1 VIARRGLFLKYVVV
15 LVALV
20 SGALLA
26 SGGIELWFSYHEA
39 RASLLALQ
47 NEKAIGAAARIETF
61 VREIERQMGWTTQ
74 PQLVAPSAALEQ
86 RRIDF
91 YRLQRQVAAI
101 TELQHLDAT
110 GKERLRISRLSMDV
124 IDSQTDFADKPRFTE
139 ARSRT
144 WFGPVY
150 FRKES
155 EPYMTIAMPVS
166 GGAGVIIAEV
176 NLKFIWDVV
185 SEIKVGKSGRAFVVD
200 GQGHL
205 VAHPDISLVLQKT
218 SFAALPHIQ
227 AALAGSAAGEV
238 PRAIDVQGREVLAAY
253 SVIKPL
259 RWAVFVE
266 QPIEEALVPLR
277 ASVTRTILLILLGV
291 AASLIASVVLAR
303 RMVRPIHTLQEGAA
317 RIGAGELR
325 HRLDV
330 RTGDE
335 LQALAA
341 QFNEMTARLQESYA
355 TLERRVEERT
365 RELSES
371 LDQQTATAEILRVIS
386 SSPTDVQPVFE
397 SIVQSGLKLF
407 SGAAI
412 SVALPDGETV
422 RAAAVAESNPE
433 RAEAWRRRFPF
444 PLTREYMH
452 AVAILDRTIVDV
464 PDVQNAPPEWLA
476 GSRNF
481 LASGYRAITIMPMVR
496 GDAAIGVLSVVRLT
510 PGPLSDKQL
519 AVLKTFA
526 DQAVIAIEN
535 VRLFTELQEKNRAV
549 TEALERQT
557 ATGEILKVISSSPTD
572 VQPVFDAIAESAT
585 RLLRGWST
593 VVLRLQRDE
602 LHLAAAHGGLP
613 GSGDALRDVF
623 PWPVR
628 PGTFIGEAIL
638 DREIK
643 MVVDVE
649 QDAPPELRDAARMRG
664 WRANL
669 AVPMLRENQPIGLI
683 SVSRAEPGPFAPREI
698 ELLRTFADQAVIAIE
713 NVRLFTELQEKN
725 RAVMEALEQQTA
737 TAEILRVIST
747 SPTDVQP
754 VLDAVA
760 ESAARVCGAAD
771 AIIGRLDG
779 DVYHRVAHVGSI
791 TSVSPSRVLT
801 RNTPTGRAALERRI
815 VHVED
820 IVAEFER
827 GEYLETRSLHEATGF
842 RTVLVVPLMREG
854 AVLGTITIRRL
865 EMRPFTPKQ
874 IDLLSTF
881 ADQAVIAIENVRLF
895 TELQERTQDL
905 ARSVDQ
911 LTALGDVSRAVSSTL
926 DLDRV
931 LNTVVSRASQLA
943 AADGCSIYEYD
954 EAVRGFRVR
963 ATQQITAELLETQR
977 AAILHVGEGAV
988 GRLMETRA
996 PVQVPD
1002 ILQEHAYQSP
1012 LRDAL
1017 VSGGYRALLAV
1028 PMIQED
1034 RVVGGLVV
1042 SRRAPGAFTQE
1053 TVDLMQTFAN
1063 QSALAIQNARL
1074 FREIQ
1079 EQSRQLEVANRHK
1092 SEFLA
1097 NMSHE
1102 LRTPLNA
1109 VIGFS
1114 EVLLERMFGE
1124 INEKQDEYLRD
1135 IYSSGRHLLSLI
1147 NDILDLA
1154 KIEAGRMELEVT
1166 RFDLP
1171 QAIENA
1177 MTLVRGRADAHAI
1190 RLEADVDER
1199 LGEFAGDERKFKQIL
1214 LNLLSNAVKFTPEGG
1229 RVTLRAGLTDG
1240 TVEIAVTDTGIGI
1253 APEDQ
1258 AAVFEEFRQVGT
1270 DYARKREGTGLG
1282 LALTKRFVE
1291 LHGGAIWLK
1300 SAPGE
1305 GSTFT
1310 FTLPVR
1316 PWPTSSS

>member
-1 VIARRGLFLKYVVV
+1 
-15 LVALV
+15 
-20 SGALLA
+20 
-26 SGGIELWFSYHEA
+26 
-39 RASLLALQ
+39 
-47 NEKAIGAAARIETF
+47 
-61 VREIERQMGWTTQ
+61 M
-74 PQLVAPSAALEQ
+74 
-86 RRIDF
+86 
-91 YRLQRQVAAI
+91 
-101 TELQHLDAT
+101 
-110 GKERLRISRLSMDV
+110 
-124 IDSQTDFADKPRFTE
+124 
-139 ARSRT
+139 
-144 WFGPVY
+144 
-150 FRKES
+150 
-155 EPYMTIAMPVS
+155 
-166 GGAGVIIAEV
+166 
-176 NLKFIWDVV
+176 
-185 SEIKVGKSGRAFVVD
+185 
-200 GQGHL
+200 
-205 VAHPDISLVLQKT
+205 LQKT
-218 SFAALPHIQ
+218 SFAHLPHVQ
-227 AALAGSAAGEV
+227 AALSATTAGEV
-238 PRAIDVQGREVLAAY
+238 PPRAIDAQGREVLAAY
-253 SVIKPL
+253 SIIMPL

-266 QPIEEALVPLR
+266 QPIEEALVPLQ
-277 ASVTRTILLILLGV
+277 ASITRTIVLILLGV

-317 RIGAGELR
+317 RIGAGELA

-341 QFNEMTARLQESYA
+341 QFNEMTGRLQESYA

-365 RELSES
+365 RELSET
-371 LDQQTATAEILRVIS
+371 LEQQTATAEILRVIS
-386 SSPTDVQPVFE
+386 SSPTDTRPVFTTILENATRLCDANIAALFLYDGEVLQAAAHHNATAEFAEHLSRSRLRPSHETTTRLAALERRTVHVHDLLNDPAFAPPSVHLRESVRTVLSVPMLREGGLVGVITTWRREVRPFTDAQLALVQTFADQAVIAIENVRLFTELQEKNRAITEALQQQTATSEILRVISSSPTDVQPVFDTITRSAVKLCDAAS
-397 SIVQSGLKLF
+397 SIVTTY
-407 SGAAI
+407 
-412 SVALPDGETV
+412 DGERIHLSAVSNLSPVGLEALRRNFPV
-422 RAAAVAESNPE
+422 RPGRETGASRAILE
-433 RAEAWRRRFPF
+433 RAVIQIPD
-444 PLTREYMH
+444 TRADAEL
-452 AVAILDRTIVDV
+452 VLR
-464 PDVQNAPPEWLA
+464 
-476 GSRNF
+476 
-481 LASGYRAITIMPMVR
+481 
-496 GDAAIGVLSVVRLT
+496 DAADAAQYRSVLVVPMLRDGKPIGTVNVHKSEA
-510 PGPLSDKQL
+510 GPFSDDHVQL
-519 AVLKTFA
+519 LKTFA

-549 TEALERQT
+549 TEALEQQT
-557 ATGEILKVISSSPTD
+557 GTAEILRVISSSPTD
-572 VQPVFDAIAESAT
+572 VQPIFQTIVESAV
-585 RLLRGWST
+585 RLCEADFSG
-593 VVLRLQRDE
+593 VVRFDGQ
-602 LHLAAAHGGLP
+602 HLWPGAAHNVTPAELDVMARMFPLAPDQAGAIGQAVTAKRVVQIEDFLALHDPQREAEYVFAQAQPRLGFRTVLVVPMLREGSAVGAILVWRRHVRAFTAKQVQLLQTFADQAVIAIENVRLFTELQEKNRAVTEALEQQTATAEILRVISGSPTDVQPVFESIAASAARLCGANFGGVMRLGADGVRLVAGYNMTDEQRASFDRFYP
-613 GSGDALRDVF
+613 YQPARDTAVGIALLDCRVVHIRDVLDE
-623 PWPVR
+623 PANPIR
-628 PGTFIGEAIL
+628 EATRRALGYRTF
-638 DREIK
+638 
-643 MVVDVE
+643 
-649 QDAPPELRDAARMRG
+649 
-664 WRANL
+664 L
-669 AVPMLRENQPIGLI
+669 AVPMLREGVGVGVIVVWRHEAAAFSDAQ
-683 SVSRAEPGPFAPREI
+683 I

-713 NVRLFTELQEKN
+713 NVRLFTELQE
-725 RAVMEALEQQTA
+725 R
-737 TAEILRVIST
+737 
-747 SPTDVQP
+747 
-754 VLDAVA
+754 
-760 ESAARVCGAAD
+760 
-771 AIIGRLDG
+771 
-779 DVYHRVAHVGSI
+779 
-791 TSVSPSRVLT
+791 T
-801 RNTPTGRAALERRI
+801 R
-815 VHVED
+815 
-820 IVAEFER
+820 
-827 GEYLETRSLHEATGF
+827 
-842 RTVLVVPLMREG
+842 
-854 AVLGTITIRRL
+854 
-865 EMRPFTPKQ
+865 
-874 IDLLSTF
+874 
-881 ADQAVIAIENVRLF
+881 
-895 TELQERTQDL
+895 DL

-911 LTALGDVSRAVSSTL
+911 LTALSDVSRAVSSTL

-954 EAVRGFRVR
+954 EQVEGFRVR
-963 ATQQITAELLETQR
+963 ATQQIAAEVLETQR
-977 AAILHVGEGAV
+977 ASILHVGEGVV

-1002 ILQEHAYQSP
+1002 ITLERAYQSP

-1017 VSGGYRALLAV
+1017 VSGGYRSLLAV

-1042 SRRAPGAFTQE
+1042 SRRVPGEFAAE

-1114 EVLLERMFGE
+1114 EVLIEKMFGD

-1135 IYSSGRHLLSLI
+1135 IHSSGRHLLSLI

-1190 RLEADVDER
+1190 RLEADIDQR

-1214 LNLLSNAVKFTPEGG
+1214 LNLLSNAVKFTSEGG
-1229 RVTLRAGLTDG
+1229 RVSLRAGLTNG
-1240 TVEIAVTDTGIGI
+1240 TIEVAVTDTGIGI

-1258 AAVFEEFRQVGT
+1258 QTVFEEFRQVGT